1 LEGGVAVEEYSMK
14 ASTLRL
20 LWAVVEET
28 QTNILIQF
36 NDKELI
42 QQLLR
47 QLKNKT
53 WLSSEEMNTISTYL
67 SSRVPLIRDLALA
80 RLA

>member
-1 LEGGVAVEEYSMK
+1 MK

-28 QTNILIQF
+28 QTNILIQ
-36 NDKELI
+36 LI

>member
-1 LEGGVAVEEYSMK
+1 MK

-36 NDKELI
+36 NDAELI

-53 WLSSEEMNTISTYL
+53 WLSSEEMNTISNYL

>member
-1 LEGGVAVEEYSMK
+1 MK